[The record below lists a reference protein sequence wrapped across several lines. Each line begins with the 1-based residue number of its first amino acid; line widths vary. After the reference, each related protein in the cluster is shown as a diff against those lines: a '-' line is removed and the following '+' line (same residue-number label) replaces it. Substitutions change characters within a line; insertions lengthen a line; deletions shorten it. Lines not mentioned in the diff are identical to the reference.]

1 MVLMPL
7 TDRQQ
12 EIYSFIREQITRG
25 GAPPTLREIG
35 DRFGITSTNGVRAA
49 LDALARK
56 GYIVR
61 SPLRSRG
68 IELTEEVRPPE
79 VRVIPLVGRVAAGTP
94 LLAVENID
102 DHFALDKSL
111 LPAGDLFTLKVQ
123 GESMRDA
130 GILDGDYVF
139 VKKQETARSGE
150 MVVALVGDEATVK
163 WFRPGKSSVVL
174 APDNPDFEPIE
185 VTRQSP
191 EFRIAGKVV
200 GVLRRFE

>member
-1 MVLMPL
+1 MVLKPL

-12 EIYSFIREQITRG
+12 EIYQFVRGQITEA

-79 VRVIPLVGRVAAGTP
+79 VRIIPLVGRVAAGVP

-111 LPAGDLFTLKVQ
+111 LPAGDLFTLRVK

-163 WFRPGKSSVVL
+163 WYRPGKSAVIL
-174 APDNPDFEPIE
+174 APDNPEFEPIT
-185 VTRQSP
+185 VTAESP